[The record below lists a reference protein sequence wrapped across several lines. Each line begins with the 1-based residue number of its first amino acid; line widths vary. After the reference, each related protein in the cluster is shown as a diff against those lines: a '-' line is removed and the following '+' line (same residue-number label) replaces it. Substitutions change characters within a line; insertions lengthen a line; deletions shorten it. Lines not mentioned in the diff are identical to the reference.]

1 MRCRT
6 KWTEA
11 VTITWHSQE
20 RYCRYGTLHFVDL
33 LWSYNRVLHYTP
45 QIPTGS
51 HLVSIMHKTS
61 EMSECCRESP
71 CLPLTSIFGRFSV
84 YRWRTDRCWA
94 WKAQVSVLV
103 VCTLSP
109 PSHNDPHCRCFQVC
123 HADNQLNE
131 EWRNTPGSWAVWVVL
146 SAFIIYLPPALLV

>member
-1 MRCRT
+1 MHLTTMRCRT

-51 HLVSIMHKTS
+51 HPVSIMHKTS

-71 CLPLTSIFGRFSV
+71 RLPLTSIFRRFSV
-84 YRWRTDRCWA
+84 YGWRTDRCWA

-103 VCTLSP
+103 VCTYLPLHTMTPIVDASR
-109 PSHNDPHCRCFQVC
+109 SVMQTIN
-123 HADNQLNE
+123 LMKNE
-131 EWRNTPGSWAVWVVL
+131 EIPQ
-146 SAFIIYLPPALLV
+146 ALGLCELFFLHL